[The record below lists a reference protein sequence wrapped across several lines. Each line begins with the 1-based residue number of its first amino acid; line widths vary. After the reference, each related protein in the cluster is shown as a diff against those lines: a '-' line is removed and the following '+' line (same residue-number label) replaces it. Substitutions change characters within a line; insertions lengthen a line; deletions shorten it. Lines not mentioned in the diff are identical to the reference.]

1 MEYRIIDA
9 EERHIDDIEEI
20 ERLCFSLPWTKEQLR
35 GQLRNGQHEF
45 LAAVDKEERP
55 LGYVGMMYVLDEG
68 YISNVAVAGEYRRL
82 GIGDA
87 LIETLEERAEALSLA
102 FLTLEVRAG
111 NTAAIRLYEKHGFA
125 QVGRRKNY
133 YELPREDALLMTKF
147 LKRGTKDEN
156 SGV

>member
-68 YISNVAVAGEYRRL
+68 YISNVAVAGEHRRL

>member
-68 YISNVAVAGEYRRL
+68 YISNVAVAGEHRRL

-87 LIETLEERAEALSLA
+87 LIEKLEERAEALSLA